1 MANRGYY
8 IMKLSEN
15 TINILKNFATI
26 NPSLLVHPGNV
37 LTTMSPMKSIYAMAS
52 VDETFPKKFAIYEL
66 AKFLGVTSLFKEPEL
81 DFGDR
86 QVKIVSGRQSVNY
99 TYADPSM
106 IVAPDPNKSITFP
119 EADIEFSI
127 SQEELQR
134 VVRATAVLQLPD
146 IAVTGD
152 GTSILVTATNSKNP
166 TADVF
171 SIQVGETDKT
181 FSMIFVVDNIIKL
194 LSGNYSVMI
203 SSRGLS
209 KWVTDKASYYVATEA
224 NSNFNN

>member
-1 MANRGYY
+1 
-8 IMKLSEN
+8 MKLSEN

-26 NPSLLVHPGNV
+26 NPSLLIHPGDM
-37 LTTMSPMKSIYAMAS
+37 LTTMSPVKSIYAMANVEES
-52 VDETFPKKFAIYEL
+52 FPKQCAIYEL
-66 AKFLGVTSLFKEPEL
+66 SKFLGITSLFKEPEL

-86 QVKIVSGRQSVNY
+86 QVKLVSGRQSVNY

-106 IVAPDPNKSITFP
+106 VVAPDPNKSINFP
-119 EADIEFSI
+119 AADIEFSI

-134 VVRATAVLQLPD
+134 VVRATGVLGLPD

-152 GTSILVTATNSKNP
+152 GLSILVTATDSKNP

-171 SIQVGETDKT
+171 SIEVGQTDKI
-181 FSMIFVVDNIIKL
+181 FNMIFKGENIIKL
-194 LSGNYSVMI
+194 ISGNYNVMI

-209 KWVTDKASYYVATEA
+209 KWVTDKVSYYVATEA
-224 NSNFNN
+224 NSSFTN